1 MKESFK
7 NPFKIG
13 SQSFFIVNQYFY
25 WLVFKNALKV
35 KFKGFNGYRDC

>member
-13 SQSFFIVNQYFY
+13 SQSFFIVNQYFL
-25 WLVFKNALKV
+25 LVGFQKRLK
-35 KFKGFNGYRDC
+35 GEI